1 MWILS
6 ETRCKKL
13 QSLIQN
19 HMRQERSESARE
31 QRIILYKSDQLTA
44 FADIR
49 LLCPFLVVVVV
60 VVVAVVGGDLIFVFR
75 VSFHLILIQ

>member
-1 MWILS
+1 
-6 ETRCKKL
+6 
-13 QSLIQN
+13 
-19 HMRQERSESARE
+19 MRQERSESARE

-44 FADIR
+44 FAVIR
-49 LLCPFLVVVVV
+49 LLCPFLVVV